1 MKMKKIYLYLSV
13 AVALTFT
20 SCNEWLDI
28 QPELEMRQTTMFESE
43 QGFKDVLTGAL
54 RAQHDDETAGNDGPA
69 LDDTICQF
77 DTGRDLSYQ

>member
-43 QGFKDVLTGAL
+43 QGFKDVLTGA
-54 RAQHDDETAGNDGPA
+54 
-69 LDDTICQF
+69 
-77 DTGRDLSYQ
+77 

>member
-43 QGFKDVLTGAL
+43 QGFKPELISEWRLRSFTGST
-54 RAQHDDETAGNDGPA
+54 R
-69 LDDTICQF
+69 
-77 DTGRDLSYQ
+77 R